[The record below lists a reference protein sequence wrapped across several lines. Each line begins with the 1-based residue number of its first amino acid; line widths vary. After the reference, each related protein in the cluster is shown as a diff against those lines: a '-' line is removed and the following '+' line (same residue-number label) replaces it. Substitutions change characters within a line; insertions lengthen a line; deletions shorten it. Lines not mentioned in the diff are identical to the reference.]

1 MLKTQN
7 LLIDI
12 FDIKKKKTFTIVAL
26 TTLPVFLTIQMY
38 YVGIFINIILFN
50 TFLSIQTEFK
60 SVYNIFNY
68 SNNTWINYKL
78 TKSSYLLKK
87 NHLSNANL
95 QIIWKIKDANCYK
108 SGIPIKLQF
117 FKVYKI
123 SLKLFQVSLQKI
135 LFYPFLKFTACWTFY
150 PNLRELPG
158 DAKHNKIITWKEQ
171 TKDTR

>member
-1 MLKTQN
+1 MQLSIIPSKVHHLVTDNIFPMLKTQN

-68 SNNTWINYKL
+68 SNNT
-78 TKSSYLLKK
+78 
-87 NHLSNANL
+87 
-95 QIIWKIKDANCYK
+95 
-108 SGIPIKLQF
+108 
-117 FKVYKI
+117 
-123 SLKLFQVSLQKI
+123 
-135 LFYPFLKFTACWTFY
+135 
-150 PNLRELPG
+150 
-158 DAKHNKIITWKEQ
+158 
-171 TKDTR
+171 